1 MGRPQGSKSKNQLD
15 HSNIILPV
23 TDENENV
30 VITPPSKKKKSSV
43 GTRKKSR
50 KVQFWKDLV
59 GPPLEFFPQ
68 NKVILQKYLSL
79 RQNLPKEQ
87 RISDIVTVI
96 YTELVTEVWKPAR
109 IATVGERKCKK
120 IISNIIKKTNS
131 KGAAVENRVL
141 VPAL

>member
-68 NKVILQKYLSL
+68 NKVILQKYLSQ

-87 RISDIVTVI
+87 RISDI
-96 YTELVTEVWKPAR
+96 
-109 IATVGERKCKK
+109 
-120 IISNIIKKTNS
+120 NS
-131 KGAAVENRVL
+131 YCYL
-141 VPAL
+141 H